1 MGEVNGKS
9 KPFVCSHKRRPIW
22 KIISLL
28 AIQKLCK
35 EYVFRLL
42 LCLLFPSFLTN
53 CALCCIFHSFQP
65 ISPFFQVIFTSLC
78 FNFQTKGRPSNKC
91 QTDIYQTLTLVA
103 LKVESWFGIK
113 KLCVCCSFGLITQ
126 PSRACLAI
134 PQIRLRPVHRPNISP
149 AYEYS

>member
-1 MGEVNGKS
+1 MAKAN
-9 KPFVCSHKRRPIW
+9 PLFALLNKRRPIW

-28 AIQKLCK
+28 AIHKLCK

-53 CALCCIFHSFQP
+53 FVLYCIFHPSRQFRHFFKLFWLLYVS
-65 ISPFFQVIFTSLC
+65 ISKQRADLPLNAKLIFTRHSH
-78 FNFQTKGRPSNKC
+78 NHIG
-91 QTDIYQTLTLVA
+91 A

-113 KLCVCCSFGLITQ
+113 KRSVCCSFGLITQ